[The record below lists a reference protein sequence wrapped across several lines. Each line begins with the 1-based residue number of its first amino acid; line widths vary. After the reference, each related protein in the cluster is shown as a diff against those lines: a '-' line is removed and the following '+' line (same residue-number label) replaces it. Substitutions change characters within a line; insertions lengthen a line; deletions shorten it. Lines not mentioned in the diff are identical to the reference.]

1 MNNYK
6 LVYVDGDRKKYF
18 YKLFNEWKCGILF
31 IKSLNTL
38 FSFSKKIIKEVLIC
52 IWEGQKSVIWLQRIL
67 RQGSWKKLQY
77 SLENNNKELWI
88 LGNGPSLATQLQE
101 HLDEF
106 LQHDIMCVN
115 HVATTE
121 QFKQLKPKYYVLMDP
136 GFFNQQGLSNEI
148 KDKVKETYDAIHDKV
163 DWHMY
168 FILPVQARVNQIFI
182 NYISQ
187 NPMVHI
193 RYISTMK
200 FYGYSW
206 LRAILLD
213 KQYCS
218 FGSINVLIPGLYAA
232 IQMGYKNIVLFG
244 AEHSWHNQL
253 YITDNNRVAMM
264 DPHFYGQNEHCRILE
279 DEDIGDVFACMS
291 EAFKSYKE
299 LDFYAQKKDICI
311 ENATPGS
318 YIDAFRRVNC
328 FDKAD

>member
-38 FSFSKKIIKEVLIC
+38 FSFSKKIIKEVVIC

-115 HVATTE
+115 HVATAE

-318 YIDAFRRVNC
+318 YIDAFRRVNY